1 MEEEKNVF
9 FYFIIIITTVYYYIF
24 LLLLLFFVVVVFVV
38 VVVIFFFC
46 RKFCSSRLVS
56 FTIVESFEGNL
67 SNAITA
73 CNKHESVV
81 SRLRNQYLNYTPQQL
96 AHFAAHG
103 WNAFPT
109 ILRFCF

>member
-1 MEEEKNVF
+1 MEEEECVF
-9 FYFIIIITTVYYYIF
+9 LFYYYIF
-24 LLLLLFFVVVVFVV
+24 LLLLFFVVVVFVV
-38 VVVIFFFC
+38 VVIIFFF

-81 SRLRNQYLNYTPQQL
+81 SRLRNRYLNYTPQQL
-96 AHFAAHG
+96 AHFAAHC

>member
-1 MEEEKNVF
+1 MPLYYYSILLYF
-9 FYFIIIITTVYYYIF
+9 FIIIIFCCCCVC
-24 LLLLLFFVVVVFVV
+24 
-38 VVVIFFFC
+38 VVVIFFCC